1 MDWYPWGPEALARA
15 KELDRPIFLSVG
27 YSACHWCHVMEHE
40 SFEDASTAALMNQ
53 HFVCIKVDREE
64 RPDLDTIYMNALH
77 VLTREGGGWPLSV
90 FLTPDL
96 TPFFAGTYYPPDDRY
111 AALGRPSF
119 RRLLAEIHNAWVQ
132 RRDRITE
139 IGKSVKE
146 YLQQMGAIATSD
158 REVPPELLSGALSA
172 LRRSYDPKHGGFGT
186 APKFPHALELRLL
199 LRLSERFN
207 DPVALDMVNHTL
219 TMMARGGMYDQV
231 GGGFARYSVDEKW
244 LVPHFEK
251 MLYDNALLTSAY
263 VEAYQKTRNPFF
275 EDIVRETLE
284 YIVEEMT
291 SDPGAFFSTQDADSE
306 GEEGK
311 FYVWSQD
318 ELREVLG
325 LEDAEFACK
334 VWGVTKDGNFEGHN
348 ILSRTLSDADEAKSN
363 GTSIEK
369 FRERLAGVKATL
381 YEVRAKRVWPGR
393 DEKILTA
400 WNGLMIAAF
409 SQAGAVFDS
418 FSYTDTAAYA
428 AEFILSN
435 MRTPEGRLYRTA
447 GVGQRPK
454 LNGYLEDYAFLADA
468 LVTLYESTF
477 NPKWLRAAIEFA
489 EVMLKHFADPNGP
502 GFFFTAD
509 DHEKLIART
518 KDLHDGSTP
527 SGNAMAVT
535 ALLRLAALTGRRDLA
550 EPAERALRGYRET
563 MAEHPA
569 ASGQMLIALDFY
581 LGSVQQI
588 AIVGDAQA
596 PRHATGDCGHPASIP
611 AEPRDRFPRPS
622 HRESTRGVSDSLR
635 GQGSGRWRGYGV
647 CVRELR
653 LPGATRGRGGCGK
666 GILNQPLRA
675 RASRYQQTLEFVE
688 GGHWLRLVC
697 RPRIS
702 SVSSKA
708 ANRATCATRGL
719 TRLRRTR
726 GCKCS
731 TWNILPFP
739 RTG

>member
-1 MDWYPWGPEALARA
+1 MSARTPNRLADETSLYLRQHANNPVDWYPWGPEALARA

-40 SFEDASTAALMNQ
+40 SFEDESTAALMNA
-53 HFVCIKVDREE
+53 HYVCIKVDREE

-111 AALGRPSF
+111 AAHGRPSF
-119 RRLLAEIHNAWVQ
+119 KRLLVEIHNAWRE

-139 IGKSVKE
+139 IGKSVTE
-146 YLQQMGAIATSD
+146 YLQQMGAVSASD
-158 REVPPELLSGALSA
+158 TAVSPELLFGALSA
-172 LRRSYDPKHGGFGT
+172 LRRSYDSRYGGFGS

-207 DPVALDMVNHTL
+207 DPVALEMVKHTL
-219 TMMARGGMYDQV
+219 TMMARGGMYDQI

-263 VEAYQKTRNPFF
+263 VEAFQKTRAPFF
-275 EDIVRETLE
+275 EQIARETLD
-284 YIVEEMT
+284 YVRREMT
-291 SDPGAFFSTQDADSE
+291 APNGAFFSTLDADSE
-306 GEEGK
+306 DEEGK

-318 ELREVLG
+318 ELLAVLG
-325 LEDAEFACK
+325 TEDAEFAAK
-334 VWGVTKDGNFEGHN
+334 VWGVTKRGNFEGHN
-348 ILSRTLSDADEAKSN
+348 ILFRSLSDEDEAKSH
-363 GTSIEK
+363 GTS
-369 FRERLAGVKATL
+369 LADFQAKLKGVKTKL
-381 YEVRAKRVWPGR
+381 YEARAKRVWPGR

-409 SQAGAVFDS
+409 AQAGAVFGDERYLKS
-418 FSYTDTAAYA
+418 AADA
-428 AEFILSN
+428 ADFILVN
-435 MRTPEGRLYRTA
+435 MRTPDGRLYRTT
-447 GVGQRPK
+447 GVGLPPK
-454 LNGYLEDYAFLADA
+454 LSGYLEDYAFLADA
-468 LVTLYESTF
+468 LVTLYEATF
-477 NPKWLRAAIEFA
+477 DPKWLRSALELA

-509 DHEKLIART
+509 DHEQLIART

-569 ASGQMLIALDFY
+569 ASGQMLVALDFY
-581 LGSVQQI
+581 LGPVQQI
-588 AIVGDAQA
+588 AIVGPEQSAETKRALAAVHRAFRPNRVIAFHDPATGAPPAELAALFGGKEAAGGAVTVYVCENFTCQA
-596 PRHATGDCGHPASIP
+596 PLVG
-611 AEPRDRFPRPS
+611 AE
-622 HRESTRGVSDSLR
+622 
-635 GQGSGRWRGYGV
+635 
-647 CVRELR
+647 
-653 LPGATRGRGGCGK
+653 A
-666 GILNQPLRA
+666 
-675 RASRYQQTLEFVE
+675 VE
-688 GGHWLRLVC
+688 QVFG
-697 RPRIS
+697 
-702 SVSSKA
+702 
-708 ANRATCATRGL
+708 
-719 TRLRRTR
+719 
-726 GCKCS
+726 
-731 TWNILPFP
+731 
-739 RTG
+739 